1 MKTRLFLA
9 LLLLGSGFV
18 TPADGQGPFTVRPL
32 SSRAGWA
39 PRAGPSFAGA
49 TGAGPVGRRY
59 VVFASDSTAAYA
71 FYLPLSVRMWAEV
84 AGFESIVVLVGGE
97 WREQAQASTYAVIEG
112 LADSGARVVVLDV
125 PPGSYTLSTVAQL
138 SRLLVSCAVDL
149 RHDDFL
155 LVMDVDMWPLSSAHF
170 ADAAAHLHR
179 NASISVLM
187 HDAFCCGSKPVN
199 WSGFR
204 LRNDAVDPD
213 RDPDYYR
220 VYAAGK
226 GVGAT
231 VAVWQRILG
240 GYLASVSVEAGHCHQ
255 TRDKCTAGTCTGSAD
270 PLADSGPRARTTEA
284 QILGRVTMRLIDAL
298 LVRPLGMGKLGSA
311 NRQELE
317 LSGRYSHGQME
328 WELDQRVLGLALK
341 QWGGCARHECL
352 RIPLHPRAM
361 LDRDHV
367 WPPPPPPAPAE
378 EAPAA
383 AGMTAR
389 EDALLQGRVM
399 VHLPMQ
405 GRGSEDG
412 SGYGE
417 VGWKRIVWLLDR
429 ALPLRARRGTLRK
442 WAQAYRTQ
450 FQNGMAQEVLGCV
463 VSIVDAQNVGH
474 MQRLLSLVAALY
486 GRTVYVLVYT
496 IGLSADEMRDLQI
509 WRNVLVAAI
518 PTSVADQLPD
528 VQLLRYQA
536 VLEATA
542 HPLLS
547 AVRTVLYVAPHVLTC
562 SGALE
567 LAFHRIKINPEGS
580 FGITGQVT
588 GHVKGH
594 VTGHVTDAGHGS
606 PFCLWEV
613 QGYLVNGPFW
623 KATQDAMEAH
633 SMPPSPSTCEHV
645 PAFVIPTKYV
655 PTKYVPTKYAARG
668 GAPDEGTG
676 EWRSGCEVYDTV
688 YSPLIK
694 RGGVVLVLGHTSDV
708 LVADML
714 GASRNGPARARTRA
728 RAHASTHTHTQHT
741 HTNTQ

>member
-1 MKTRLFLA
+1 MVNGARLFLTVA
-9 LLLLGSGFV
+9 LLLLGGGLV
-18 TPADGQGPFTVRPL
+18 APADGQGPFTVRAS

-49 TGAGPVGRRY
+49 AGAAPGGRRY
-59 VVFASDSTAAYA
+59 VVFAGDSTAAYA

-112 LADSGARVVVLDV
+112 LSDSGARVVVLDV

-138 SRLLVSCAVDL
+138 SRLLVSCAFDL

-170 ADAAAHLHR
+170 ADAAAHLHS
-179 NASISVLM
+179 NASLSVLM

-204 LRNDAVDPD
+204 SRNDAVDPD

-240 GYLASVSVEAGHCHQ
+240 GYLASVSVEAGHCRQ
-255 TRDKCTAGTCTGSAD
+255 TRDECIAGTCTGSAD
-270 PLADSGPRARTTEA
+270 PLAKTTEA
-284 QILGRVTMRLIDAL
+284 QMLGRVTMRLIDAL
-298 LVRPLGMGKLGSA
+298 LVGPLGMGKLGSA

-317 LSGRYSHGQME
+317 LSGRYSYGQME

-341 QWGGCARHECL
+341 QWGGCARDECH

-361 LDRDHV
+361 LDRDHA
-367 WPPPPPPAPAE
+367 WPPPPPPAPAA
-378 EAPAA
+378 EAPV

-405 GRGSEDG
+405 GRGSEDE

-417 VGWKRIVWLLDR
+417 VGWKRILWLLDR

-450 FQNGMAQEVLGCV
+450 FQNGMAQEVLGCI
-463 VSIVDAQNVGH
+463 VSIVDAENVGH

-486 GRTVYVLVYT
+486 GRTVYVMVYA
-496 IGLSADEMRDLQI
+496 IGLSADQMRDLQI
-509 WRNVLVAAI
+509 WRNVLVAVI
-518 PTSVADQLPD
+518 PSLVTDQLPD

-542 HPLLS
+542 HPFLS

-567 LAFHRIKINPEGS
+567 LAFGRIKSNPEGS
-580 FGITGQVT
+580 FGITGHVT
-588 GHVKGH
+588 RLA
-594 VTGHVTDAGHGS
+594 TGHVTDPGHGS
-606 PFCLWEV
+606 PICRWEV

-623 KATQDAMEAH
+623 NSTQDAMEANR
-633 SMPPSPSTCEHV
+633 MPPSPRC
-645 PAFVIPTKYV
+645 
-655 PTKYVPTKYAARG
+655 
-668 GAPDEGTG
+668 
-676 EWRSGCEVYDTV
+676 C
-688 YSPLIK
+688 
-694 RGGVVLVLGHTSDV
+694 
-708 LVADML
+708 
-714 GASRNGPARARTRA
+714 
-728 RAHASTHTHTQHT
+728 
-741 HTNTQ
+741 